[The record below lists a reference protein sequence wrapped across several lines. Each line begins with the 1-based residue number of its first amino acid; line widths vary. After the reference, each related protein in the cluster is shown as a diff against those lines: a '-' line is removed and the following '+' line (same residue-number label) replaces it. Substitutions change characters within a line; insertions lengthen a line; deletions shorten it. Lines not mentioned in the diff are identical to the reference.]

1 MAFSITFKDETMT
14 GRLIQ
19 EISVPAA
26 SETLTLREIIMMRV
40 EEEIKRREDE
50 KHERF
55 TALALE
61 LDEKERVLNGVRE
74 RRNKTGDIPDPE
86 SHGYRALR
94 AFQQNAYFVLV
105 DDVQTDDLETTI
117 GVTEKTT
124 VTFVKTTPL
133 VGG

>member
-1 MAFSITFKDETMT
+1 MAFSITFKDETLT

-19 EISVPAA
+19 EISVPTV

-61 LDEKERVLNGVRE
+61 LDEKERVLNGFRE
-74 RRNKTGDIPDPE
+74 RRNKTGDMPDPE

-105 DDVQTDDLETTI
+105 DDVQIDNLEALVVI
-117 GVTEKTT
+117 RDNTT

>member
-1 MAFSITFKDETMT
+1 MAFSITFKDETLT

-19 EISVPAA
+19 EISVPVV
-26 SETLTLREIIMMRV
+26 SETLALREIIMMRV

-55 TALALE
+55 QALVIE

-74 RRNKTGDIPDPE
+74 SRKSGEMPDPE
-86 SHGYRALR
+86 AHGYRALR
-94 AFQQNAYFVLV
+94 AFQQNAFFVLI
-105 DDVQTDDLETTI
+105 DDVQVDNLEAQ
-117 GVTEKTT
+117 VVVRDNTT

>member
-1 MAFSITFKDETMT
+1 MAFSITFKDETLT

-19 EISVPAA
+19 EISVPVV
-26 SETLTLREIIMMRV
+26 SETLALREIIMMRV

-55 TALALE
+55 QALAIE
-61 LDEKERVLNGVRE
+61 PDEKERVLNGVRE
-74 RRNKTGDIPDPE
+74 SRKSGEMPDPE
-86 SHGYRALR
+86 AHGYRALR
-94 AFQQNAYFVLV
+94 AFQQNAFFVLI
-105 DDVQTDDLETTI
+105 DDVQVDNLEAQ
-117 GVTEKTT
+117 VAVRDNTT